1 MTANPYE
8 FRMHG
13 RPTVREREAVGH
25 LRIAELQAAATSD
38 ASLLEDGHRSDL
50 DVPRGSGP
58 GSLFLTTDRW
68 TAAHTEAA
76 RFLGECVAV
85 GALLG
90 LVVEMARPR
99 KGERH
104 G

>member
-1 MTANPYE
+1 MTTNPCE
-8 FRMHG
+8 FRIHG
-13 RPTVREREAVGH
+13 RPTVGPRGAVGD
-25 LRIAELQAAATSD
+25 LRIAEMRVTATQDAPVTGEAPGSD
-38 ASLLEDGHRSDL
+38 H

-58 GSLFLTTDRW
+58 GSRPVTTDRW
-68 TAAHTEAA
+68 TAAHTEVA
-76 RFLGECVAV
+76 RFLGECFAV